1 MKTNTTEKGLETLIM
16 RYLTGVDGLS
26 PSVADRVAELS
37 PLASGS
43 GWIAGYAGS
52 YD

>member
-1 MKTNTTEKGLETLIM
+1 MKTDTTEKGLETLIM

-43 GWIAGYAGS
+43 GWFAGYAGS

>member
-1 MKTNTTEKGLETLIM
+1 MKTDTTEKGFETLIM
-16 RYLTGVDGLS
+16 LYLTRVDGLS
-26 PSVADRVAELS
+26 PSVADRVGQLS

-43 GWIAGYAGS
+43 GWIARYAGS

>member
-1 MKTNTTEKGLETLIM
+1 MKTDTTEKGLQTFIM
-16 RYLTGVDGLS
+16 RNLTGAGGLS

-43 GWIAGYAGS
+43 GWIARYAGS